1 MFRFV
6 NRFLIFLFCRN
17 VNINMLIGVILFILN
32 PAIGHAVDVLFKNG
46 TTSYCIVVSPE
57 ASVTEKTAAE
67 ELKVYLGQIS
77 GADFKLSSSPK
88 QRNIYVGYEKNYA
101 VYHGISP
108 YRNDSEGFTVK
119 KINHDLV
126 IYGGKERGTM
136 YGVYRFL
143 QEFLGVRWYTPDF
156 TKVPPRKSYDLDN
169 IFLSEK
175 PRIKYRYTDFF
186 CARNFSWL
194 AHNTMNTISSNIVN
208 AYGISSRYWGTHTMG
223 RLLPAD
229 KYFKSHPEYFAY
241 RYFHRIDNGQ
251 LCLSNPDVLRIIT
264 KEIMSV
270 IGRYP
275 KYLFYDVSQN
285 DNQKYCTCKSC
296 AILEKKYGGHSGLMI
311 WFVNQVAR
319 KVKKKYPNK
328 YIGTFAYQYT
338 RNAPSNIKPADN
350 VVIRLCDIECC
361 FAHPLSSGCCE
372 KNVAFM
378 KDLKDWSKLTK
389 NLYIWDYIVNYSNY
403 MAPFPNI
410 HVLGPNLNT
419 FAKHG
424 AIGVFE
430 EAQSATLGNAFEEL
444 KCWVVAQLMWNT
456 EQDTHTLVS
465 QFVND
470 YYESSAKDIMD
481 YYELCL
487 SLIDKNTYLSCFSD
501 PTKVPFTDEFID
513 EAYTIL
519 NRALKHAGNKTVY
532 ERVQKVMLQPMA
544 LECARHPQEFYK
556 KGKWPSFKKELLKY
570 KSYFQSGVNP
580 EKFINSFE
588 SKVN

>member
-1 MFRFV
+1 MS
-6 NRFLIFLFCRN
+6 FLCRKMVSGLLIYVALFFLN
-17 VNINMLIGVILFILN
+17 SVI
-32 PAIGHAVDVLFKNG
+32 AHASEVLFKNKM
-46 TTSYCIVVSPE
+46 TTYRIIVSPE

-67 ELKVYLGQIS
+67 ELKFYLNKIS
-77 GADFKLSSSPK
+77 GADFKLSSSPGLG
-88 QRNIYVGYEKNYA
+88 NIYVGYEKNYA
-101 VYHGISP
+101 IYHGINP
-108 YRNDSEGFTVK
+108 YRDDYEGFTIK

-136 YGVYRFL
+136 FGVYRFL
-143 QEFLGVRWYTPDF
+143 QEFFGVRWYTPDF
-156 TKVPPRKSYDLDN
+156 TKAPPRKSYILND

-186 CARNFSWL
+186 CAQNIPWL
-194 AHNTMNTISSNIVN
+194 AHNTMNTISNNKDN

-241 RYFHRIDNGQ
+241 RNFHRINNGQ
-251 LCLSNPDVLRIIT
+251 LCLSNPSVLRIIT

-270 IGRYP
+270 IERYP
-275 KYLFYDVSQN
+275 KHLFYDVSQN
-285 DNQKYCTCKSC
+285 DNQGYCTCKSC
-296 AILEKKYGGHSGLMI
+296 VKLEKKYGGHSGLMI

-338 RNAPSNIKPADN
+338 RNAPSNIKPEDN
-350 VVIRLCDIECC
+350 VVVRLCDIECC
-361 FAHPLSSGCCE
+361 FAHSLSSGCDE
-372 KNVAFM
+372 KNSAFM
-378 KDLKDWSKLTK
+378 KDLKDWSKLTN

-403 MAPFPNI
+403 MVPFPNI
-410 HVLGPNLNT
+410 QVLGPNLKT
-419 FAKHG
+419 FSEYG
-424 AIGVFE
+424 AIEVFE

-444 KCWVVAQLMWNT
+444 KCWVVAQLMWNP
-456 EQDTHTLVS
+456 EQDTHNLVS

-487 SLIDKNTYLSCFSD
+487 SLIGKRTYLSCFSN
-501 PTKVPFTDEFID
+501 PTKAPYTDEFID
-513 EAYTIL
+513 KAYNIL
-519 NRALKHAGNKTVY
+519 NRALKHAGNEVVF

-556 KGKWPSFKKELLKY
+556 RGKWPSFKKQLLKY
-570 KSYFQSGVNP
+570 KSYFESGVNA

-588 SKVN
+588 SKIK